1 MQSKSSRLEITMKQ
15 EEQTQSTN
23 NRSIE
28 MCRRTVTTE
37 SFIAEAK
44 AIYGDRYDYSK
55 VEYKNREHRVTVICP
70 IHGEFNVYA
79 REHLDGKGCS
89 KCEKSDKFLAKLHDK
104 FADKFGLEQFVYQ
117 SSTEPVT
124 LICPEHGAFTRLPN
138 QILNSTFGCPE
149 CANKVKEDAHA
160 QAVARKENEKRQKEE
175 VANLQRQELFAQLD
189 ERITHLKRDIDIWV
203 KKQNPATLKRQTT
216 EFCPWIAY
224 KRLVDARI
232 DDVRYASNDRELYRK
247 PFFVEPCQA
256 VNYPHYEDGDFLYRF
271 PSEAPHPLFEELF
284 NAHQYKCKDSFAEEL
299 EHRDCKIQFIEG
311 DLIIIFK
318 YSKYWSY
325 QQQKQFA
332 IVDKQHNQQITL
344 PSTFVAVDFETLYSQ
359 RVSACSV
366 GLVKYVDGVIVD
378 RYYSL
383 IRPPFDYEGK
393 CGFPLTSIHGISKD
407 DLYDQRTM
415 QQILPELETFIDD
428 LPLVAHNA
436 PVERGCFRDTLAFY
450 NLKSNIKYETIID
463 TLKIS
468 KEVEQQLGIYETGE
482 GTHTIDAVCR
492 RFALKDKK
500 HHFALDDAEMAG
512 NLIFAFKHAL
522 ETGKIEPIEIP
533 EKIDTPKETNVENC
547 IEEKQDNNSP
557 NEGGLFSFLK
567 RLFN

>member
-1 MQSKSSRLEITMKQ
+1 MQSKSSRLEITVKQ

-89 KCEKSDKFLAKLHDK
+89 KCEKSDKFLAKLHEK

-203 KKQNPATLKRQTT
+203 KKQNPATLKKQTT

-271 PSEAPHPLFEELF
+271 PGEAPHPLFEELF

-299 EHRDCKIQFIEG
+299 EHRYCKILFLDG
-311 DLIIIFK
+311 DLVVIFK
-318 YSKYWSY
+318 YG
-325 QQQKQFA
+325 
-332 IVDKQHNQQITL
+332 QHLAEKLQIQRSQVTSIAPNSL
-344 PSTFVAVDFETLYSQ
+344 PTTFVAVDFETLYSQ

-415 QQILPELETFIDD
+415 QQILPELETFIGD

-522 ETGKIEPIEIP
+522 KTGKIEPIEIP

-547 IEEKQDNNSP
+547 IEEKQDDNSP

>member
-1 MQSKSSRLEITMKQ
+1 MKQ
-15 EEQTQSTN
+15 EEQTQASN
-23 NRSIE
+23 NRSLE

-37 SFIAEAK
+37 SFIAEAT
-44 AIYGDRYDYSK
+44 AIYGNRYDYSK

-89 KCEKSDKFLAKLHDK
+89 KCEKADKFLAKLHEK
-104 FADKFGLEQFVYQ
+104 FGDKFGLEQFVYQ
-117 SSTEPVT
+117 SSTEPIT
-124 LICPEHGAFTRLPN
+124 LICPEHGAFSRLPN
-138 QILNSTFGCPE
+138 QILSSTFGCPE
-149 CANKVKEDAHA
+149 CANKVKEDAHT

-175 VANLQRQELFAQLD
+175 TANLQRQELFTQLD
-189 ERITHLKRDIDIWV
+189 ERIKQIKANIQIWV
-203 KKQNPATLKRQTT
+203 ENPTDKTAKKLGCD
-216 EFCPWIAY
+216 FCPWLLY
-224 KRLVDARI
+224 QQLVDARI
-232 DDVRYASNDRELYRK
+232 DDVRYESKARQLYRE
-247 PFFVEPCQA
+247 PYFVEPSLA
-256 VNYPHYEDGDFLYRF
+256 TNYPYYEDGDRLYRF
-271 PSEAPHPLFEELF
+271 PGEAPHPLFEEL
-284 NAHQYKCKDSFAEEL
+284 YKNYPFKNYNCFAEEL

-407 DLYDQRTM
+407 ELYDQRTM
-415 QQILPELETFIDD
+415 QQILPELETFIGD

>member
-1 MQSKSSRLEITMKQ
+1 
-15 EEQTQSTN
+15 
-23 NRSIE
+23 
-28 MCRRTVTTE
+28 
-37 SFIAEAK
+37 
-44 AIYGDRYDYSK
+44 
-55 VEYKNREHRVTVICP
+55 
-70 IHGEFNVYA
+70 
-79 REHLDGKGCS
+79 
-89 KCEKSDKFLAKLHDK
+89 
-104 FADKFGLEQFVYQ
+104 
-117 SSTEPVT
+117 

-271 PSEAPHPLFEELF
+271 PGEAPHPLFEELF

-332 IVDKQHNQQITL
+332 VFDTQHNQQITL

-366 GLVKYVDGVIVD
+366 GLVKYVDGIIVD

-393 CGFPLTSIHGISKD
+393 CGFPLTNIHGISKD

-415 QQILPELETFIDD
+415 EQILPELETFIGD

-500 HHFALDDAEMAG
+500 HHYALDDAEMAG

-522 ETGKIEPIEIP
+522 ETGKIGSIEIP
-533 EKIDTPKETNVENC
+533 EKIVRTQEEPIIEKS
-547 IEEKQDNNSP
+547 IEEKQSNTSP
-557 NEGGLFSFLK
+557 NEGGLFSFFK
-567 RLFN
+567 RLFS

>member
-1 MQSKSSRLEITMKQ
+1 
-15 EEQTQSTN
+15 
-23 NRSIE
+23 
-28 MCRRTVTTE
+28 
-37 SFIAEAK
+37 
-44 AIYGDRYDYSK
+44 
-55 VEYKNREHRVTVICP
+55 
-70 IHGEFNVYA
+70 
-79 REHLDGKGCS
+79 
-89 KCEKSDKFLAKLHDK
+89 
-104 FADKFGLEQFVYQ
+104 
-117 SSTEPVT
+117 
-124 LICPEHGAFTRLPN
+124 
-138 QILNSTFGCPE
+138 
-149 CANKVKEDAHA
+149 
-160 QAVARKENEKRQKEE
+160 
-175 VANLQRQELFAQLD
+175 
-189 ERITHLKRDIDIWV
+189 
-203 KKQNPATLKRQTT
+203 
-216 EFCPWIAY
+216 
-224 KRLVDARI
+224 
-232 DDVRYASNDRELYRK
+232 
-247 PFFVEPCQA
+247 
-256 VNYPHYEDGDFLYRF
+256 
-271 PSEAPHPLFEELF
+271 
-284 NAHQYKCKDSFAEEL
+284 
-299 EHRDCKIQFIEG
+299 
-311 DLIIIFK
+311 
-318 YSKYWSY
+318 
-325 QQQKQFA
+325 
-332 IVDKQHNQQITL
+332 
-344 PSTFVAVDFETLYSQ
+344 VDFETLYSQ

-366 GLVKYVDGVIVD
+366 GLVKYVDGIIVD

-393 CGFPLTSIHGISKD
+393 CGFPLTNIHGISKD

-415 QQILPELETFIDD
+415 QQILPELETFIGD
-428 LPLVAHNA
+428 LTLVAHNA

>member
-1 MQSKSSRLEITMKQ
+1 MD
-15 EEQTQSTN
+15 TQ
-23 NRSIE
+23 
-28 MCRRTVTTE
+28 
-37 SFIAEAK
+37 
-44 AIYGDRYDYSK
+44 YS
-55 VEYKNREHRVTVICP
+55 
-70 IHGEFNVYA
+70 
-79 REHLDGKGCS
+79 
-89 KCEKSDKFLAKLHDK
+89 
-104 FADKFGLEQFVYQ
+104 
-117 SSTEPVT
+117 
-124 LICPEHGAFTRLPN
+124 
-138 QILNSTFGCPE
+138 
-149 CANKVKEDAHA
+149 
-160 QAVARKENEKRQKEE
+160 
-175 VANLQRQELFAQLD
+175 
-189 ERITHLKRDIDIWV
+189 
-203 KKQNPATLKRQTT
+203 
-216 EFCPWIAY
+216 
-224 KRLVDARI
+224 
-232 DDVRYASNDRELYRK
+232 
-247 PFFVEPCQA
+247 
-256 VNYPHYEDGDFLYRF
+256 
-271 PSEAPHPLFEELF
+271 
-284 NAHQYKCKDSFAEEL
+284 
-299 EHRDCKIQFIEG
+299 
-311 DLIIIFK
+311 
-318 YSKYWSY
+318 
-325 QQQKQFA
+325 
-332 IVDKQHNQQITL
+332 QQITL
-344 PSTFVAVDFETLYSQ
+344 PTTFVAVDFETLYSQ

-415 QQILPELETFIDD
+415 QQILPELESFIGD

-468 KEVEQQLGIYETGE
+468 KEVEQHLDIYETGE

-533 EKIDTPKETNVENC
+533 EKIVCTQDPIVEGSV
-547 IEEKQDNNSP
+547 EEKQENN
-557 NEGGLFSFLK
+557 NIEGGLFSFFK

>member
-70 IHGEFNVYA
+70 IHGEFDVYA

-89 KCEKSDKFLAKLHDK
+89 KCEKSDKFLAKLHEK

-117 SSTEPVT
+117 SSTEPIT

-203 KKQNPATLKRQTT
+203 KKQNPATLKKQTT

-271 PSEAPHPLFEELF
+271 PGEAPHPLFEELF
-284 NAHQYKCKDSFAEEL
+284 NAHQYKCKDSFA
-299 EHRDCKIQFIEG
+299 
-311 DLIIIFK
+311 
-318 YSKYWSY
+318 
-325 QQQKQFA
+325 
-332 IVDKQHNQQITL
+332 
-344 PSTFVAVDFETLYSQ
+344 
-359 RVSACSV
+359 
-366 GLVKYVDGVIVD
+366 
-378 RYYSL
+378 
-383 IRPPFDYEGK
+383 
-393 CGFPLTSIHGISKD
+393 
-407 DLYDQRTM
+407 
-415 QQILPELETFIDD
+415 
-428 LPLVAHNA
+428 
-436 PVERGCFRDTLAFY
+436 
-450 NLKSNIKYETIID
+450 
-463 TLKIS
+463 
-468 KEVEQQLGIYETGE
+468 
-482 GTHTIDAVCR
+482 CR
-492 RFALKDKK
+492 
-500 HHFALDDAEMAG
+500 
-512 NLIFAFKHAL
+512 
-522 ETGKIEPIEIP
+522 
-533 EKIDTPKETNVENC
+533 
-547 IEEKQDNNSP
+547 
-557 NEGGLFSFLK
+557 
-567 RLFN
+567 

>member
-1 MQSKSSRLEITMKQ
+1 MKQ

-70 IHGEFNVYA
+70 IHGEFDVYA

-89 KCEKSDKFLAKLHDK
+89 KCEKSDKFLAKLHEK
-104 FADKFGLEQFVYQ
+104 FADKFDLEQFVYQ

-149 CANKVKEDAHA
+149 CANKVKADAHA

-175 VANLQRQELFAQLD
+175 VANLQRQELFTQLD

-203 KKQNPATLKRQTT
+203 KKQNPATIKRQTT

-256 VNYPHYEDGDFLYRF
+256 VNYPHYEDGDLLYRF
-271 PSEAPHPLFEELF
+271 PGEAPHPLFEELF

-299 EHRDCKIQFIEG
+299 EHRYCKILFLDG
-311 DLIIIFK
+311 DLVIIFK
-318 YSKYWSY
+318 CG
-325 QQQKQFA
+325 
-332 IVDKQHNQQITL
+332 QHLAEKLQIQRPQVTSIAPNSL
-344 PSTFVAVDFETLYSQ
+344 PTTFVAVDFETLYSQ

-415 QQILPELETFIDD
+415 QQILPELETFIGD

-468 KEVEQQLGIYETGE
+468 KEVEQLLGIYETGE

-547 IEEKQDNNSP
+547 IEEKQDDNTP